1 MSPHFLKVND
11 ILCNVCLLLR
21 KEEGGCAGMIGFI
34 LWCMIGCLFVFMG
47 IAACYSKKPVGFW
60 NVCRVVQVTDV
71 KKYNRAVGKLWCVA
85 GVCFIGLGMPLL
97 AGQNSP
103 IILVSLAG
111 SLVWAIG
118 VMVIYELGIMR
129 KYRKQ

>member
-1 MSPHFLKVND
+1 
-11 ILCNVCLLLR
+11 
-21 KEEGGCAGMIGFI
+21 MIGFI
-34 LWCMIGCLFVFMG
+34 LWCVAGCLFVFMG
-47 IAACYSKKPVGFW
+47 IAAFYSKKPVGFW
-60 NVCRVVQVTDV
+60 NVCRMGQVTDV

-85 GVCFIGLGMPLL
+85 GVCFIGLGTPLL